1 MIRHNSDS
9 IYPIHSSKS
18 FIFICNHDYYY
29 IIHILKWNIV
39 INEPIQTIKLYLR
52 PQHARK
58 AINSKKNP
66 QNSKIPHIY
75 AAVVVGSFVLILL
88 LYWNI
93 VIFMSQN
100 TVISFCTLHTS
111 PLVQT
116 KDTKNICIIHAI
128 ICYQYCFWRSIYI
141 NPAILISY
149 TNNKIASLCY
159 SCLDILA

>member
-1 MIRHNSDS
+1 M
-9 IYPIHSSKS
+9 P
-18 FIFICNHDYYY
+18 
-29 IIHILKWNIV
+29 
-39 INEPIQTIKLYLR
+39 EKLLI
-52 PQHARK
+52 P
-58 AINSKKNP
+58 KKNP

-93 VIFMSQN
+93 VNFMSQN

-116 KDTKNICIIHAI
+116 KGTKNICIIYTI
-128 ICYQYCFWRSIYI
+128 ICYQYCFWRSIYS
-141 NPAILISY
+141 NHAILISY

-159 SCLDILA
+159 SCLDILAQESTRFCSRYSIQDTLISLYTWYNYST